1 MTASLEVPSSLFVM
15 GLNKRRL
22 TISKVSRSGCQIW
35 VIPHTYRETNLS
47 SLKKKSLV
55 NQLYLKL
62 LEHNPKGKLAITESK
77 IFMTRSKINN
87 SLENILIS
95 KRNKLN
101 LKNNT
106 LKDVN
111 PLSILEKGF
120 SLVYCNKKVANRI
133 ADFKLRDKLKIR
145 MSDGELYSKV
155 EDLKKY

>member
-1 MTASLEVPSSLFVM
+1 
-15 GLNKRRL
+15 
-22 TISKVSRSGCQIW
+22 
-35 VIPHTYRETNLS
+35 
-47 SLKKKSLV
+47 
-55 NQLYLKL
+55 
-62 LEHNPKGKLAITESK
+62 
-77 IFMTRSKINN
+77 MTRSKINN

-133 ADFKLRDKLKIR
+133 SDFKLRDNLKIR

-155 EDLKKY
+155 EDLKKRNMDRHESAARDSGEHANSRTHGVRPNRQHAASVTHAAPIGW